1 MEVHYHPEEHHKH
14 RKKFKEYLKEGLM
27 IFVAVFMGF
36 IAENIREHITDRIKE
51 KEYAASLVRDLQQD
65 SIKLSEV
72 IAEQKLLDKGK
83 DSLIAVLSD
92 STSSPNFTDNAY
104 RLFFKYGTSIAVF
117 NSTDRTMSQLLST
130 GNLRLIEKQEVAN
143 KISDY
148 YDRVKDAGTQVALNN
163 TSADDCFQY
172 AQNLFIFQYGLK
184 PKTPNKQLITRD
196 HDTMVKYI
204 NKLTQMKI
212 AEQFYVL
219 NDLKQVNKSCI
230 ELIKLLKTEYHIS

>member
-14 RKKFKEYLKEGLM
+14 SKRFKEYLKEGLM

-36 IAENIREHITDRIKE
+36 IAENIRERISDHKKE

-72 IAEQKLLDKGK
+72 FGYQKLLDKGK
-83 DSLIAVLSD
+83 DSLISVLSD
-92 STSSPNFTDNAY
+92 SASSPDFNEKAY
-104 RLFFKYGTSIAVF
+104 HLFFKYGTSLAIF

-130 GNLRLIEKQEVAN
+130 GNLRLIENHEVAD
-143 KISDY
+143 KIADY
-148 YDRVKDAGTQVALNN
+148 YDTVKDAGTQLTLNN
-163 TSADDCFQY
+163 VSANDCFQY

-184 PKTPNKQLITRD
+184 PNTPHKKLITSNP
-196 HDTMVKYI
+196 DTLIKYI

-212 AEQFYVL
+212 SEQFYVQ
-219 NDLKQVNKSCI
+219 NDLKQVNKSCMA
-230 ELIKLLKTEYHIS
+230 LISLLKKEYHIS